1 MENVSDELHH
11 DVSVS
16 GVALAHFG
24 MVIPSAGTVT
34 DKKDADVTLDLSFT
48 HPMEMQGMPLA
59 KPKAVQVIANGKTED
74 LKPSLKAKKIVD
86 HRRLGP
92 RSMRSSRP
100 GVYQFVM
107 EPQPYW
113 EPAEDCYIVHYT
125 KAYVAAF
132 GEEEGW
138 DEPPGSRRKSFP

>member
-1 MENVSDELHH
+1 MWKTFLMSCIMML
-11 DVSVS
+11 SVS

-74 LKPSLKAKKIVD
+74 LKPSLKAKKSWITTA
-86 HRRLGP
+86 GP
-92 RSMRSSRP
+92 RSMRSSGPASISRHGAAAVLGARRGLLHRP
-100 GVYQFVM
+100 LHQGVCGGV
-107 EPQPYW
+107 
-113 EPAEDCYIVHYT
+113 
-125 KAYVAAF
+125 
-132 GEEEGW
+132 
-138 DEPPGSRRKSFP
+138 RRRGRLG